1 MLRRW
6 SGGRRR
12 PAVRQASSCGRTG
25 PSTTDRGGR
34 TRPTASVSF
43 PIEPL
48 RKARPRIQVS
58 QGLGAPCSES
68 PDNDMGGQGVAGG
81 LDQEGRIR
89 ETRGCCDSACQG
101 SRACHPHGHGKE
113 PGCPG
118 SGGGGDRGG
127 GLLMNSDESSI
138 YPLSGPAGKSTLADG
153 SYYIGWWRDGQRHGK
168 GAPSSPPPCPPFVS
182 CPEARAEGCLRPT
195 LAARHMRPLR
205 TRSTAAGSERRTAG
219 GRDREAAGPDSAT
232 DSERGPGSRRAEAL
246 TEGRRGA
253 QGRPRGPARGPGR
266 PDRDVQAPDPP
277 DRASKC
283 RTLLCPD

>member
-127 GLLMNSDESSI
+127 GLLMNPDESSI

-168 GAPSSPPPCPPFVS
+168 GAPSSPPPLPALCFLSRSPGRRVPATNSRCAAHAPPADS
-182 CPEARAEGCLRPT
+182 EHCCGLRETDGWRTGSRSGRAGQRDGLGARPGQPPSR
-195 LAARHMRPLR
+195 
-205 TRSTAAGSERRTAG
+205 
-219 GRDREAAGPDSAT
+219 GPD
-232 DSERGPGSRRAEAL
+232 G
-246 TEGRRGA
+246 GA
-253 QGRPRGPARGPGR
+253 QGRARATARTGARPA
-266 PDRDVQAPDPP
+266 
-277 DRASKC
+277 
-283 RTLLCPD
+283 